1 MDLWAALITGVVG
14 VAGIAGTILAAQMTA
29 RNQTSNLVFSINE
42 QRNNARLEDKRKV
55 YANFIAALHRFEAMM
70 IAVLMNAYYTKTD
83 SDKLPVIVVETYE
96 KNTAI
101 FDRLSEL
108 ELVGSETVIAQ
119 AQALK
124 SCVMGFF
131 DQFPFDDNGAIDL
144 LAVQSWD
151 EQTDQLEKE
160 LQKSM
165 RVELERQGG

>member
-1 MDLWAALITGVVG
+1 
-14 VAGIAGTILAAQMTA
+14 
-29 RNQTSNLVFSINE
+29 
-42 QRNNARLEDKRKV
+42 
-55 YANFIAALHRFEAMM
+55 M